1 MSEPSITL
9 DQEATV
15 IETLMTLYP
24 NAKKNSL
31 RRMVDYGRVMADG
44 VRLNKANTMVSS
56 GTTIKVLSKADGDQK
71 IRHNKNTLEEP
82 DILFSDNEIIVANK
96 PEGLLSVA
104 TDRGESDT
112 MYDRVS
118 NWASKKL
125 KKQIFLVHR
134 LDRETSGC
142 MIFTTSQE
150 SKDILQSQFKKRT
163 IGRIY
168 HAVVF
173 GKPQTRSGK
182 ESIRIQETKDKRV
195 RLVIGNKRAGKEAIT
210 HWKIEKIGPVNS
222 LLRIQ
227 IDTGR
232 RAQIRLH
239 MANINCPVLGDTRYG
254 RGKTSVNRL
263 CLHASELI
271 FQHPSGEKMH
281 ITSPIPKKLISEL
294 NRKSL

>member
-9 DQEATV
+9 DEEATV
-15 IETLMTLYP
+15 IDTLMVLYP

-31 RRMVDYGRVMADG
+31 RRMIDHGRVMADG
-44 VRLNKANTMVSS
+44 VRVIRANTMISS
-56 GTTIKVLSKADGDQK
+56 GITIKVLTKADGDQK
-71 IRHNKNTLEEP
+71 KENNTLEEP
-82 DILFSDNEIIVANK
+82 EILFSDDEIIVVNK
-96 PEGLLSVA
+96 PEGLLSVK

-118 NWASKKL
+118 LWASKNL
-125 KKQIFLVHR
+125 KKRIFLVHR

-150 SKDILQSQFKKRT
+150 SKDMLQSQFKNRT
-163 IGRIY
+163 IERIY
-168 HAVVF
+168 NAVVF
-173 GKPQTRSGK
+173 GKPQTISGK

-210 HWKIEKIGPVNS
+210 HWKIEKTGPVNT
-222 LLRIQ
+222 LLRIK

-271 FQHPSGEKMH
+271 FQHPNAEKIH
-281 ITSPIPKKLISEL
+281 IVSPIPKKLISEL

>member
-9 DQEATV
+9 EEEATV
-15 IETLMTLYP
+15 VDILMTLYP

-31 RRMVDYGRVMADG
+31 RRMIDHGRVMADG
-44 VRLNKANTMVSS
+44 VRVNRANTKISP
-56 GTTIKVLSKADGDQK
+56 GITIKVLSKASGDRK
-71 IRHNKNTLEEP
+71 KVNNNTLEEP
-82 DILFSDNEIIVANK
+82 DILFSDNEVIVVNK

-112 MYDRVS
+112 MYDRTAS
-118 NWASKKL
+118 WASKNL
-125 KKQIFLVHR
+125 KKRIFLVHR

-142 MIFTTSQE
+142 MIFTTNQE
-150 SKDILQSQFKKRT
+150 SKDILQSQFRNRT
-163 IGRIY
+163 IERIY
-168 HAVVF
+168 YAVVF
-173 GKPQTRSGK
+173 GKPKSKSGI

-195 RLVIGNKRAGKEAIT
+195 RLVVGNKRAGKEAIT
-210 HWKIEKIGPVNS
+210 HWKIEKTGPVNS
-222 LLRIQ
+222 LLRIK

-271 FQHPSGEKMH
+271 FRHPNGKK
-281 ITSPIPKKLISEL
+281 IRVTSPIPKKLISEL

>member
-9 DQEATV
+9 DEEATV
-15 IETLMTLYP
+15 IDTLIVLYP
-24 NAKKNSL
+24 DAKKNSL
-31 RRMVDYGRVMADG
+31 RRMIDHGRVMADG
-44 VRLNKANTMVSS
+44 VRVSRANTIIPS
-56 GTTIKVLSKADGDQK
+56 GTTIKVLTKADGDQK
-71 IRHNKNTLEEP
+71 KRNNDTLEQPE
-82 DILFSDNEIIVANK
+82 ILFFDDEIIVVNK
-96 PEGLLSVA
+96 PEGLLSVK

-118 NWASKKL
+118 LWASKNL
-125 KKQIFLVHR
+125 KKSIFLVHR

-150 SKDILQSQFKKRT
+150 SKDILQSQFKNRT
-163 IGRIY
+163 IERIY
-168 HAVVF
+168 SAVVF
-173 GKPQTRSGK
+173 GKPQTKSGI

-210 HWKIEKIGPVNS
+210 HWIIEKTGPVNS
-222 LLRIQ
+222 LLRIK

-263 CLHASELI
+263 CLHASELT
-271 FQHPSGEKMH
+271 FQHPNGKEIH
-281 ITSPIPKKLISEL
+281 IISPIPKKLISEL

>member
-9 DQEATV
+9 EKEATV
-15 IETLMTLYP
+15 IDTLMTLYP

-31 RRMVDYGRVMADG
+31 RRMIDHGRVMAEG
-44 VRLNKANTMVSS
+44 VRVIRANTMISP
-56 GTTIKVLSKADGDQK
+56 GITIKVLSKAFGDQK
-71 IRHNKNTLEEP
+71 KGNNNTLEEP
-82 DILFSDNEIIVANK
+82 DILFSDNEVIVVNK
-96 PEGLLSVA
+96 PEGLLAVA

-112 MYDRVS
+112 MYDRTS
-118 NWASKKL
+118 SWASKNL
-125 KKQIFLVHR
+125 KKRIFLVHR

-142 MIFTTSQE
+142 MIFTTTQE
-150 SKDILQSQFKKRT
+150 SKDILQSQFKNRT
-163 IGRIY
+163 IERIY

-173 GKPQTRSGK
+173 GVPKSKSGI

-210 HWKIEKIGPVNS
+210 HWKIEKTGPVNS
-222 LLRIQ
+222 LLRIK

-271 FQHPSGEKMH
+271 FQHPNGEEIH
-281 ITSPIPKKLISEL
+281 VISSIPKKLISEL

>member
-1 MSEPSITL
+1 
-9 DQEATV
+9 
-15 IETLMTLYP
+15 
-24 NAKKNSL
+24 
-31 RRMVDYGRVMADG
+31 
-44 VRLNKANTMVSS
+44 VRINKANTKISS
-56 GTTIKVLSKADGDQK
+56 GTTIKVLSRADGDQK
-71 IRHNKNTLEEP
+71 ERNKKNILEEP
-82 DILFSDNEIIVANK
+82 DILFCDNEIIVANK

-118 NWASKKL
+118 HWASQNLQKR
-125 KKQIFLVHR
+125 IFLIHR

-142 MIFTTSQE
+142 MIFTTTQE
-150 SKDILQSQFKKRT
+150 SKNKLQSQFKSRT
-163 IGRIY
+163 IERIY

-173 GKPQTRSGK
+173 SKPQTKSGT

-210 HWKIEKIGPVNS
+210 HWEIERTGPVNS
-222 LLRIQ
+222 LLRIK

-263 CLHASELI
+263 CLHASELT
-271 FQHPSGEKMH
+271 FQHPNGEEIH
-281 ITSPIPKKLISEL
+281 VSSPIPKKLISEL